1 MYLQE
6 ILDFLLEVIFFF
18 LSSMVFSRSTAGHVG
33 ELMFNLQMIKESY
46 GKIRFLHFVCSSR
59 SQFEGEKPSLN
70 CLSLAVRVAALLG
83 R

>member
-1 MYLQE
+1 
-6 ILDFLLEVIFFF
+6 
-18 LSSMVFSRSTAGHVG
+18 MVFSRSTAGHVG

-46 GKIRFLHFVCSSR
+46 GKIRFLHFVCSVCSSR
-59 SQFEGEKPSLN
+59 SQFEGGKPSLN